1 MQGYT
6 GFCTI
11 RISRGYITKEV
22 GSLTDMDNKE
32 ANTIKGTDKGF
43 AVSAAM
49 VIASAV
55 LWGLY
60 GTFVTILTSMGL
72 ARNALVFLRMLG
84 TSLPVGLLICATDRN
99 AFRVRKE
106 DIPLFI
112 CNGLFSLLFFTF
124 CYTAAIKVTK
134 IATAAA
140 LLYTAPAIVMVLSA
154 ILFHE
159 KMNARKIFCCLL
171 AVAGCAFA
179 SGLGGEL
186 FAGGILSGS
195 AGSAGSAASA
205 AASNSSLITPT
216 GLLLGLGAGLGY
228 ALYSIFSRIILNRG
242 YSVYTNVFYSFGV
255 AMLGFLVLSVM
266 DGSIGQ
272 VFDSP
277 SRTALALL
285 CGLLTGSMA
294 YVLYTAGMKG
304 METSRAAQL
313 TTIEPVTAALLGSLL
328 FHQPLSFWEIVGIV
342 MVVGSVVLMNAGQ

>member
-1 MQGYT
+1 MEHT
-6 GFCTI
+6 TI
-11 RISRGYITKEV
+11 NSTPGK
-22 GSLTDMDNKE
+22 S
-32 ANTIKGTDKGF
+32 F

-49 VIASAV
+49 VIASAI

-72 ARNALVFLRMLG
+72 SRNALVFLRMLG
-84 TSLPVGLLICATDRN
+84 TSIPVGLLICATDRK
-99 AFRVRKE
+99 AFRVRKA
-106 DIPLFI
+106 DIPLFL
-112 CNGLFSLLFFTF
+112 CNGLLSLLFFTF

-159 KMNARKIFCCLL
+159 KMNARKVFCCLL
-171 AVAGCAFA
+171 AVVGCAFA

-186 FAGGILSGS
+186 FAGG
-195 AGSAGSAASA
+195 AASG
-205 AASNSSLITPT
+205 SLITPA
-216 GLLLGLGAGLGY
+216 GFLLGLGAGLGY

-255 AMLGFLVLSVM
+255 AMLGFFVLSVM

-272 VFDSP
+272 VWESP

-285 CGLLTGSMA
+285 CGLLTGSFA
-294 YVLYTAGMKG
+294 YVLYTTGMKG

-328 FHQPLSFWEIVGIV
+328 FHQPLSFWEIAGIV
-342 MVVGSVVLMNAGQ
+342 MVVGSVVLMNAGA

>member
-1 MQGYT
+1 MDHT
-6 GFCTI
+6 EVTI
-11 RISRGYITKEV
+11 NHNAGKSFAISA
-22 GSLTDMDNKE
+22 S
-32 ANTIKGTDKGF
+32 
-43 AVSAAM
+43 M
-49 VIASAV
+49 VIASAI

-72 ARNALVFLRMLG
+72 SGNALVFLRMLG
-84 TSLPVGLLICATDRN
+84 TLLPVGLLICATDRS
-99 AFRVRKE
+99 AFRVRRA
-106 DIPLFI
+106 DLPLFI
-112 CNGLFSLLFFTF
+112 CNGLFSLLFFTS

-154 ILFHE
+154 VLFRE
-159 KMNARKIFCCLL
+159 TMNARKVFCCLL
-171 AVAGCAFA
+171 AVVGCAFA

-186 FAGGILSGS
+186 FAGG
-195 AGSAGSAASA
+195 AASG
-205 AASNSSLITPT
+205 SLITPA

-255 AMLGFLVLSVM
+255 AMLGFFVLSVM

-272 VFDSP
+272 VAESP

-285 CGLLTGSMA
+285 CGLLTGSFA
-294 YVLYTAGMKG
+294 YVLYTTGMKG

-342 MVVGSVVLMNAGQ
+342 MVVGSVVLMNAGA

>member
-1 MQGYT
+1 
-6 GFCTI
+6 
-11 RISRGYITKEV
+11 
-22 GSLTDMDNKE
+22 
-32 ANTIKGTDKGF
+32 
-43 AVSAAM
+43 M
-49 VIASAV
+49 VIASAI

-72 ARNALVFLRMLG
+72 SRNALVFLRMLG
-84 TSLPVGLLICATDRN
+84 TSIPVGLLICATDRK
-99 AFRVRKE
+99 AFRVRKA
-106 DIPLFI
+106 DIPLFL
-112 CNGLFSLLFFTF
+112 CNGLLSLLFFTF

-159 KMNARKIFCCLL
+159 KMNARKVFCCLL
-171 AVAGCAFA
+171 AVVGCAFA

-186 FAGGILSGS
+186 FAGG
-195 AGSAGSAASA
+195 AASG
-205 AASNSSLITPT
+205 SLITPA

-255 AMLGFLVLSVM
+255 AMLGFFVLSVM

-272 VFDSP
+272 VAESP

-285 CGLLTGSMA
+285 CGLLTGSFA
-294 YVLYTAGMKG
+294 YVLYTTGMKG

-328 FHQPLSFWEIVGIV
+328 FHQPLSLWEIAGIV
-342 MVVGSVVLMNAGQ
+342 MVVGSVVLMNAGA

>member
-1 MQGYT
+1 
-6 GFCTI
+6 
-11 RISRGYITKEV
+11 
-22 GSLTDMDNKE
+22 MDTKE

-49 VIASAV
+49 VIVSAV

-84 TSLPVGLLICATDRN
+84 TSLPVGLLIFATDRS
-99 AFRVRKE
+99 AFRVRKA

-154 ILFHE
+154 ILFRE

-179 SGLGGEL
+179 SGLVGEL
-186 FAGGILSGS
+186 FAGDVLSGS
-195 AGSAGSAASA
+195 AAAS
-205 AASNSSLITPT
+205 SGSLITPA

-266 DGSIGQ
+266 DGSVGQ

-328 FHQPLSFWEIVGIV
+328 FHQPLSVWEIVGIV
-342 MVVGSVVLMNAGQ
+342 MVVGSVVLMNAGA

>member
-1 MQGYT
+1 
-6 GFCTI
+6 
-11 RISRGYITKEV
+11 
-22 GSLTDMDNKE
+22 MDHKE
-32 ANTIKGTDKGF
+32 AAVNHTADKSF

-49 VIASAV
+49 VIASAI

-72 ARNALVFLRMLG
+72 SGNALVFLRMLG
-84 TSLPVGLLICATDRN
+84 TSLPVGLLICATDRR
-99 AFRVRKE
+99 AFRVRRA
-106 DIPLFI
+106 DFPLFI
-112 CNGLFSLLFFTF
+112 CNGLFSLLFFTS

-154 ILFHE
+154 VLFRE
-159 KMNARKIFCCLL
+159 TMNARKVFCCLL
-171 AVAGCAFA
+171 AVVGCAFA

-186 FAGGILSGS
+186 FAGG
-195 AGSAGSAASA
+195 AASG
-205 AASNSSLITPT
+205 SLITPA

-255 AMLGFLVLSVM
+255 AMLGFFVLSVM

-272 VFDSP
+272 VAESP

-285 CGLLTGSMA
+285 CGLLTGS
-294 YVLYTAGMKG
+294 LRRSSPQSSL
-304 METSRAAQL
+304 SRQPSSAACFS
-313 TTIEPVTAALLGSLL
+313 ISL
-328 FHQPLSFWEIVGIV
+328 FPSGKSQAS
-342 MVVGSVVLMNAGQ
+342 

>member
-1 MQGYT
+1 MDHT
-6 GFCTI
+6 EVTI
-11 RISRGYITKEV
+11 NHNAGKSFAISA
-22 GSLTDMDNKE
+22 S
-32 ANTIKGTDKGF
+32 
-43 AVSAAM
+43 M
-49 VIASAV
+49 VIASAI

-72 ARNALVFLRMLG
+72 SRNALVFLRMLG
-84 TSLPVGLLICATDRN
+84 TSIPVGLLICATDRK
-99 AFRVRKE
+99 AFRVRKA
-106 DIPLFI
+106 DIPLFL
-112 CNGLFSLLFFTF
+112 CNGLLSLLFFTS

-154 ILFHE
+154 VLFHE
-159 KMNARKIFCCLL
+159 KMNARKVFCCLL
-171 AVAGCAFA
+171 AVVGCAFA

-186 FAGGILSGS
+186 FAGG
-195 AGSAGSAASA
+195 AASG
-205 AASNSSLITPT
+205 SLITPA

-255 AMLGFLVLSVM
+255 AMLGFFVLSVM

-272 VFDSP
+272 VAESP

-285 CGLLTGSMA
+285 CGLLTGSFA
-294 YVLYTAGMKG
+294 YVLYTTGMKG

>member
-1 MQGYT
+1 
-6 GFCTI
+6 
-11 RISRGYITKEV
+11 
-22 GSLTDMDNKE
+22 MDNKK
-32 ANTIKGTDKGF
+32 AALNHTSDKGF

-49 VIASAV
+49 VVASAI

-72 ARNALVFLRMLG
+72 SGNALVFLRMLG
-84 TSLPVGLLICATDRN
+84 TSLPVGLLICATDRS
-99 AFRVRKE
+99 AFRVRRA
-106 DIPLFI
+106 DLPLFI
-112 CNGLFSLLFFTF
+112 CN
-124 CYTAAIKVTK
+124 AAIKVTK

-159 KMNARKIFCCLL
+159 KMNARKVFCCLL
-171 AVAGCAFA
+171 AVVGCAFA

-186 FAGGILSGS
+186 FAGG
-195 AGSAGSAASA
+195 AASG
-205 AASNSSLITPT
+205 SLITPA
-216 GLLLGLGAGLGY
+216 GFLLGLGAGLGY

-255 AMLGFLVLSVM
+255 AMLGFFVLSVM

-272 VFDSP
+272 VWESP

-285 CGLLTGSMA
+285 CGLLTGSFA
-294 YVLYTAGMKG
+294 YVLYTTGMKG

-328 FHQPLSFWEIVGIV
+328 FHQPLSFWEIAGIV
-342 MVVGSVVLMNAGQ
+342 MVVGSVVLMNAGA

>member
-1 MQGYT
+1 MDHT
-6 GFCTI
+6 EVTI
-11 RISRGYITKEV
+11 NHNAGKSFAISA
-22 GSLTDMDNKE
+22 S
-32 ANTIKGTDKGF
+32 
-43 AVSAAM
+43 M
-49 VIASAV
+49 VIASAI

-72 ARNALVFLRMLG
+72 SHNALVFLRMLG
-84 TSLPVGLLICATDRN
+84 TSIPVGLLICATDRK
-99 AFRVRKE
+99 AFRVRKA
-106 DIPLFI
+106 DIPLFL
-112 CNGLFSLLFFTF
+112 CNGLLSLLFFTF

-159 KMNARKIFCCLL
+159 KMNARKVFCCLL
-171 AVAGCAFA
+171 AVVGCAFA

-186 FAGGILSGS
+186 FAGG
-195 AGSAGSAASA
+195 AASV
-205 AASNSSLITPT
+205 SLITPA

-255 AMLGFLVLSVM
+255 AMIGFFVLSVM
-266 DGSIGQ
+266 DGSIGE
-272 VFDSP
+272 VWESP

-285 CGLLTGSMA
+285 CGLLTGSFA
-294 YVLYTAGMKG
+294 YVLYTTGMKG

>member
-1 MQGYT
+1 MDHT
-6 GFCTI
+6 EVTI
-11 RISRGYITKEV
+11 NHNAGKSFAISA
-22 GSLTDMDNKE
+22 S
-32 ANTIKGTDKGF
+32 
-43 AVSAAM
+43 M
-49 VIASAV
+49 VIASAI

-72 ARNALVFLRMLG
+72 SRNALVFLRMLG
-84 TSLPVGLLICATDRN
+84 TSIPVGLLICATDRK
-99 AFRVRKE
+99 AFRVRKA
-106 DIPLFI
+106 DIPLFL
-112 CNGLFSLLFFTF
+112 CNGLLSLLFFTF

-159 KMNARKIFCCLL
+159 KMNARKVFCCLL
-171 AVAGCAFA
+171 AVVGCAFA

-186 FAGGILSGS
+186 FAGG
-195 AGSAGSAASA
+195 AASG
-205 AASNSSLITPT
+205 SLITPA

-255 AMLGFLVLSVM
+255 AMLGFFVLSVM

-272 VFDSP
+272 VAESP

-285 CGLLTGSMA
+285 CGLLTGSFA
-294 YVLYTAGMKG
+294 YVLYTTGMKG

-328 FHQPLSFWEIVGIV
+328 FHQPLSLWEIAGIV
-342 MVVGSVVLMNAGQ
+342 MVVGSVVLMNAGA

>member
-1 MQGYT
+1 
-6 GFCTI
+6 
-11 RISRGYITKEV
+11 
-22 GSLTDMDNKE
+22 MDTKE

-49 VIASAV
+49 VIVSAV

-84 TSLPVGLLICATDRN
+84 TSLPVGLLIFATDRR
-99 AFRVRKE
+99 AFRVRKA

-186 FAGGILSGS
+186 FAGDVLSGS
-195 AGSAGSAASA
+195 AAAS
-205 AASNSSLITPT
+205 SGSLITPA

-266 DGSIGQ
+266 DGSVGQ
-272 VFDSP
+272 VFDNP

-328 FHQPLSFWEIVGIV
+328 FHQPLSVWEIVGIV
-342 MVVGSVVLMNAGQ
+342 MVVGSVVLMNAGA

>member
-1 MQGYT
+1 MEHT
-6 GFCTI
+6 TI
-11 RISRGYITKEV
+11 NSTPGK
-22 GSLTDMDNKE
+22 S
-32 ANTIKGTDKGF
+32 F

-49 VIASAV
+49 VIASAI

-60 GTFVTILTSMGL
+60 GTFVTILTSIGL
-72 ARNALVFLRMLG
+72 SGNALVFLRMLG
-84 TSLPVGLLICATDRN
+84 TLLPVGLLICATDRS
-99 AFRVRKE
+99 AFRVCRA
-106 DIPLFI
+106 DLPLFI
-112 CNGLFSLLFFTF
+112 CNGLFSLLFFTS

-159 KMNARKIFCCLL
+159 KMNARKVFCCLL

-186 FAGGILSGS
+186 FAGG
-195 AGSAGSAASA
+195 AASG
-205 AASNSSLITPT
+205 SLITPA
-216 GLLLGLGAGLGY
+216 GFLLGLGAGLGY

-255 AMLGFLVLSVM
+255 AMLGFFVLSVM

-272 VFDSP
+272 VAESP

-285 CGLLTGSMA
+285 CGLLTGSFA
-294 YVLYTAGMKG
+294 YVLYTTGMKG

-328 FHQPLSFWEIVGIV
+328 FHQPLSLWEIAGIV
-342 MVVGSVVLMNAGQ
+342 MVVGSVVLMNAGA

>member
-1 MQGYT
+1 MDHT
-6 GFCTI
+6 EVTI
-11 RISRGYITKEV
+11 NHNAGKSFAISA
-22 GSLTDMDNKE
+22 S
-32 ANTIKGTDKGF
+32 
-43 AVSAAM
+43 M
-49 VIASAV
+49 VIASAI

-72 ARNALVFLRMLG
+72 SRTALVFLRMLG
-84 TSLPVGLLICATDRN
+84 TSIPVGLLICATDRK
-99 AFRVRKE
+99 AFRVRKA
-106 DIPLFI
+106 DIPLFL
-112 CNGLFSLLFFTF
+112 CNGLLSLLFFTF

-159 KMNARKIFCCLL
+159 KMNARKVFCCLL
-171 AVAGCAFA
+171 AVVGCAFA

-186 FAGGILSGS
+186 FAGG
-195 AGSAGSAASA
+195 AASG
-205 AASNSSLITPT
+205 SLITPA

-255 AMLGFLVLSVM
+255 AMLGFFVLSVM

-272 VFDSP
+272 VAESP

-285 CGLLTGSMA
+285 CGLLTGSFA

-328 FHQPLSFWEIVGIV
+328 FHQPLSVWEIVGIV
-342 MVVGSVVLMNAGQ
+342 MVVGSVVLMNAGA

>member
-1 MQGYT
+1 
-6 GFCTI
+6 
-11 RISRGYITKEV
+11 
-22 GSLTDMDNKE
+22 
-32 ANTIKGTDKGF
+32 
-43 AVSAAM
+43 
-49 VIASAV
+49 
-55 LWGLY
+55 
-60 GTFVTILTSMGL
+60 MGL
-72 ARNALVFLRMLG
+72 SGNALVFLRMLG
-84 TSLPVGLLICATDRN
+84 TSIPVGLLICATDRK
-99 AFRVRKE
+99 AFRVRKA
-106 DIPLFI
+106 DIPLFL
-112 CNGLFSLLFFTF
+112 CNGLLSLLFFTF

-154 ILFHE
+154 VLFRE
-159 KMNARKIFCCLL
+159 TMNARKVFCCLL
-171 AVAGCAFA
+171 AVVGCAFA

-186 FAGGILSGS
+186 FAGG
-195 AGSAGSAASA
+195 AASG
-205 AASNSSLITPT
+205 SLITPA

-255 AMLGFLVLSVM
+255 AMLGFFVLSVM

-272 VFDSP
+272 VAESP

-285 CGLLTGSMA
+285 CGLLTGSFA
-294 YVLYTAGMKG
+294 YVLYTTGMKG

-328 FHQPLSFWEIVGIV
+328 FHQPLSLWEIAGIV

>member
-1 MQGYT
+1 MEHT
-6 GFCTI
+6 TI
-11 RISRGYITKEV
+11 NSTPGK
-22 GSLTDMDNKE
+22 S
-32 ANTIKGTDKGF
+32 F

-49 VIASAV
+49 VIASAI

-72 ARNALVFLRMLG
+72 SRNALVFLRMLG
-84 TSLPVGLLICATDRN
+84 TSIPVGLLICATDRK
-99 AFRVRKE
+99 AFRVRKA
-106 DIPLFI
+106 DIPLFL
-112 CNGLFSLLFFTF
+112 CNGLLSLLFFTF

-159 KMNARKIFCCLL
+159 KMNARKVFCCLL
-171 AVAGCAFA
+171 AVVGCAFA

-186 FAGGILSGS
+186 FAGG
-195 AGSAGSAASA
+195 AASG
-205 AASNSSLITPT
+205 SLITPA

-255 AMLGFLVLSVM
+255 AMIGFFVLSVM

-272 VFDSP
+272 VWESP

-285 CGLLTGSMA
+285 CGLLTGSFA
-294 YVLYTAGMKG
+294 YVLYTTGMKG